1 MSEVLRLGCSTQ
13 RAAVTPCGT
22 VHCVQLSAN
31 CPQLL
36 RASVMGASIQQARA
50 GRIERAVWA
59 SPVTNLRTAA
69 VTIRL
74 ESQWP
79 WRPWKG
85 RSLQNGFARNPFR
98 PTESLNSLQ

>member
-59 SPVTNLRTAA
+59 SPVTNLRTALKFYRREA
-69 VTIRL
+69 ERA
-74 ESQWP
+74 
-79 WRPWKG
+79 WKTNFSAS
-85 RSLQNGFARNPFR
+85 R
-98 PTESLNSLQ
+98 